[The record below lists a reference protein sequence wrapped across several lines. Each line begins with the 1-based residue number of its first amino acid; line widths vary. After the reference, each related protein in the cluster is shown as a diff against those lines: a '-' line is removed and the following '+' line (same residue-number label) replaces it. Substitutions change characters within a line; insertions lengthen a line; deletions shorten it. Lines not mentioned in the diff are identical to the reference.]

1 MACACPAAIAPLPLP
16 LCHCPAAIAPNPTC
30 PALPIAP
37 LQCLHKAIEICKPG
51 TPYREIGDVIS
62 KHAKQHK

>member
-1 MACACPAAIAPLPLP
+1 MACP
-16 LCHCPAAIAPNPTC
+16 CPAAIAPNPTC